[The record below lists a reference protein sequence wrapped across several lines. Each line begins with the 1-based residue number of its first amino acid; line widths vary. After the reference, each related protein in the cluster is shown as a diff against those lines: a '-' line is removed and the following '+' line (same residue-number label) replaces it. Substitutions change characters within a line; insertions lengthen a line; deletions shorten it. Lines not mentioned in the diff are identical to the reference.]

1 MGTEEEEEAKSA
13 RSISSGRARH
23 KTAVRRVVCTVS
35 QQRAAAPVTDARP
48 PLSLHLHREH
58 LPLEVT
64 LVSRLPLS

>member
-1 MGTEEEEEAKSA
+1 MLWEQKKKKRRA

-23 KTAVRRVVCTVS
+23 KTAVRRLHCFATA
-35 QQRAAAPVTDARP
+35 RAAAPVTDARP